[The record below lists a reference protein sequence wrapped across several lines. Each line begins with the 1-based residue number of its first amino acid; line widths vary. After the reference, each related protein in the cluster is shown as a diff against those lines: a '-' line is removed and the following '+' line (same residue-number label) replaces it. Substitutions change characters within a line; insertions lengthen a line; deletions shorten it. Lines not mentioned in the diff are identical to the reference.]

1 MKHEIEQTRKK
12 LSKLPKSTKTLKQLF
27 KKTLDKLRKYKITH
41 QNMQEKIV
49 DLENALEHKEVAAI
63 KTYEQFMSLYN

>member
-1 MKHEIEQTRKK
+1 MKHEIELTRRK
-12 LSKLPKSTKTLKQLF
+12 LSKLPKNTKTLKQLF

-41 QNMQEKIV
+41 QNMQEKIL
-49 DLENALEHKEVAAI
+49 DLENALENKEVVAI